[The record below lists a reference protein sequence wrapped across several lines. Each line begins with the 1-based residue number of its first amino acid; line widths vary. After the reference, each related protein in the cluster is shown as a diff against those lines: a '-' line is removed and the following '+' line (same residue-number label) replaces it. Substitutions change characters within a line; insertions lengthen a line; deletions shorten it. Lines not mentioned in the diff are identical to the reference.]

1 MKITIKSS
9 ECNKSVDLYSNEGIE
24 LISKLWIKLCTQYKL
39 THEITW
45 LGVPI
50 IQLSEDLIMMQELI
64 WKVRPDVVIE
74 CGLAHGGSALFYA
87 SLFELIG
94 KGIVIGV
101 DNEIRKYNEIAI
113 KNHPLAH
120 RIDLIEGSSISHQ
133 VINKI
138 KRLTNKLKKIMVVL
152 DSNHS
157 KEHVL
162 KELELYQDIVTPGS
176 YLIAM
181 DGAQEWVS
189 DIPNGK
195 PEWKEDNPLAAINE
209 FLKKTKNFQV
219 DEHYSRLM
227 VTANPNGFLKKIMKE
242 ENIEL

>member
-1 MKITIKSS
+1 MKITVKNSKH
-9 ECNKSVDLYSNEGIE
+9 EKCVELYSNDGME
-24 LISKLWIKLCTQYKL
+24 LVSNLWIKLCTQYKL

-50 IQLSEDLIMMQELI
+50 IQLSEDIIMMQELI
-64 WKVRPDVVIE
+64 WKVRPDMIIE

-87 SLFELIG
+87 SILELIG

-113 KNHPLAH
+113 KNHPLSH
-120 RIDLIEGSSISHQ
+120 RLVLIEGSSISPQ
-133 VINKI
+133 VVLKI
-138 KRLTNKLKKIMVVL
+138 KQLTKNQKKIMVIL

-157 KEHVL
+157 KDHVL

-176 YLIAM
+176 YLVAM
-181 DGAQEWVS
+181 DGVQQFVS

-195 PEWKEDNPLAAINE
+195 PEWKEDNPLAAINT

-219 DEHYSRLM
+219 DEHYSRLK
-227 VTANPNGFLKKIMKE
+227 VTANPKGFLKKIIE
-242 ENIEL
+242 EEYI

>member
-1 MKITIKSS
+1 MKITIQNSDFD
-9 ECNKSVDLYSNEGIE
+9 KSVDLYSNEGIE
-24 LISKLWIKLCTQYKL
+24 LISNLWIKLCTQYKL

-50 IQLSEDLIMMQELI
+50 IQLSEDIIMMQELI
-64 WKVRPDVVIE
+64 WKVRPDVIIE

-87 SLFELIG
+87 SIFELIG
-94 KGIVIGV
+94 KGLVIGV
-101 DNEIRKYNEIAI
+101 DNDIRKYNEIAI
-113 KNHPLAH
+113 KNHPLSH
-120 RIDLIEGSSISHQ
+120 RVNLIEGSSISHQ

-176 YLIAM
+176 YLVAM

-195 PEWKEDNPLAAINE
+195 PEWKENNPLAAINE
-209 FLKKTKNFQV
+209 FLKKTKNFKV
-219 DEHYSRLM
+219 DEHYSRLK

-242 ENIEL
+242 GNIEL